1 MPRLTKSYNLL
12 MDMPR
17 LTKSYN
23 LLMDMPLLMDLR
35 ACVRTAKFCKHATLS
50 NLGKSNVVNA

>member
-1 MPRLTKSYNLL
+1 MLLTTTTLVIVTSHVLGFCY
-12 MDMPR
+12 
-17 LTKSYN
+17 SFV
-23 LLMDMPLLMDLR
+23 R